1 MRAHALRMDT
11 AVDTQ
16 FVTQTLTTPI
26 DLLDLHT
33 ARPEYYPFLLQSA
46 AQGRYDFLFAFP
58 GEALVLHADGCLT
71 GPYAHRSDGDFLR
84 ALDCWWR
91 SLRFQG
97 SSAETPPF
105 RGGWFLFL
113 GYELAQQI
121 EPILNLPNAPGF
133 PIALAVR
140 VRAAF
145 IHDRHSHIV
154 QRIAESENADL
165 LAGMKVDLACTSMDM
180 STNLLAG
187 LLREEEPGRYLDI
200 VARARRYIY
209 DGDIFQANLSRLWQ
223 VELDPQATAAQ
234 LYRRLRAANP
244 APFAGLIRQ
253 GGHAIISSSP
263 ERLVRV
269 RNRQVEVRPIAG
281 TRPRGAEAI
290 SDAALIRD
298 LMAHPK
304 ERAEHVMLVDLER
317 NDLGRICHNGSVRV
331 NELMVVESYTHVH
344 HIVSNISGRLRPE
357 VTPGEVIRAVFP
369 GGTITGCPK
378 VRCMQIIA
386 ELEDAPRGAY
396 TGAMGYLNR
405 DGNLDLNILIRTLVQ
420 HEQQLEFRAGAGI
433 VADSIPECELEETRA
448 KARGLARA
456 LGGEA

>member
-1 MRAHALRMDT
+1 MDT
-11 AVDTQ
+11 AVDTN
-16 FVTQTLTTPI
+16 FVTQLLSARV
-26 DLLDLHT
+26 DLFDLHT
-33 ARPEYYPFLLQSA
+33 AHPEHYPFLLQST

-58 GEALVLHADGCLT
+58 GEALVLHADGGLT
-71 GPYAHRSDGDFLR
+71 GPYADQADGDFLQ
-84 ALDCWWR
+84 ALDRWWR
-91 SLRFQG
+91 NLRLQG
-97 SSAETPPF
+97 AAADAPPF

-140 VRAAF
+140 VPAAF
-145 IHDRHSHIV
+145 IYDRQSHTV
-154 QRIAESENADL
+154 QRIAESEYVGL
-165 LAGMKVDLACTSMDM
+165 LPSMKTDAACAPMDM
-180 STNLLAG
+180 SSNLLAAF
-187 LLREEEPGRYLDI
+187 LNEEDPQRYLNS
-200 VARARRYIY
+200 VARARRYIC

-223 VELDPQATAAQ
+223 AELAPHVTAAQ

-244 APFAGLIRQ
+244 APFAGLVRQ
-253 GGHAIISSSP
+253 GAHAIISSSP

-269 RNRQVEVRPIAG
+269 QGRRVEARPIAG
-281 TRPRGAEAI
+281 TRPRGTDAL
-290 SDAALIRD
+290 SDTALIRE
-298 LMAHPK
+298 LITHPK
-304 ERAEHVMLVDLER
+304 ERAEHIMLVDLER
-317 NDLGRICHNGSVRV
+317 NDLGRICNTGSVHV
-331 NELMVVESYTHVH
+331 DELMVVESYSHVH
-344 HIVSNISGRLRPE
+344 HIVSNVSGQLRPE
-357 VTPGEVIRAVFP
+357 ITPGEVIRAVFP

-386 ELEDAPRGAY
+386 ELEDSPRGAY

-405 DGNLDLNILIRTLVQ
+405 DGDLDLNILIRTLVQ
-420 HEQQLEFRAGAGI
+420 HGRQLEFRAGAGI